1 MRRRMSYHAFKKNK
15 VISFILFLL
24 VLLSVLLIST
34 SLMVITRLNGSLDHL
49 FQTAQVPSYVQL
61 YSGELSQGQI
71 NTFSRTNPLVKAQ
84 QTVTM
89 LNIPGHQLYLQT
101 NGESEVNSMI
111 DNSLVTQNKTFDFLL
126 NTNNTPAQIDD
137 GKIGVPV
144 YHQKRYKLKLGD
156 KLQMQIGKTRRTFI
170 ITAFIRDAQMNPS
183 LVSSKRFLVSKHDW
197 HDLATSLDNKEYLIE
212 FALKDETRISE
223 FAAQYAASSLPQ
235 SGTPLTRNLF
245 RVLNA
250 MSDGIVIA
258 IIILISGFLLIIAS
272 LCLRFSMLTAIT
284 SDRRE
289 IAIMHAIG
297 ISHYQIKQCYLIQY
311 MRIASFA
318 CVGGYLSSFI
328 LSELLTTALSDY
340 MGTTPKGTSTYLF
353 PLLGTLLVCLYIYL
367 IAILILRRIKTV
379 SAYQSLQQ
387 AQVTGNP
394 SLVHRLGISGKSSYY
409 LMTSIF
415 IGIRQVFIQ
424 FRIYLLLA
432 FVYSISIFMMSL
444 PLSFLQTIKDPSFMT
459 YMGAGKSDLRIDIA
473 PIAGT
478 PDRARQVFAYLK
490 MEASRTN
497 STIQTMAKSETS
509 AYQVK
514 QDGKYITIKIDNSP
528 NYQVFPLSY
537 SLGHAPKTASD
548 IALSSLNAAAFKKTV
563 GDNFTLLDQGKA
575 ITLTVSGIYQDVTNG
590 GKTAKGMLSNP
601 DVLWTTLNLDVTSHT
616 DIDLLKKHLT
626 ETFNPIKV
634 TDTRDYIGQ
643 SLGGIIGQVAT
654 ITKVT
659 YGLALAITMLIT
671 TMFFK
676 LLLAKDQQ
684 QITILKC
691 LGIPTRRIQYQYM
704 TQAITTLLLGLTIG
718 LTAKNL
724 VGEKLATLI
733 LPGVSHLSFLPTSLL
748 THILLPLSL
757 TVVVGIS
764 VYFVSLSIRHIP
776 LTLTDK

>member
-1 MRRRMSYHAFKKNK
+1 
-15 VISFILFLL
+15 
-24 VLLSVLLIST
+24 
-34 SLMVITRLNGSLDHL
+34 
-49 FQTAQVPSYVQL
+49 
-61 YSGELSQGQI
+61 
-71 NTFSRTNPLVKAQ
+71 
-84 QTVTM
+84 
-89 LNIPGHQLYLQT
+89 
-101 NGESEVNSMI
+101 
-111 DNSLVTQNKTFDFLL
+111 
-126 NTNNTPAQIDD
+126 
-137 GKIGVPV
+137 
-144 YHQKRYKLKLGD
+144 
-156 KLQMQIGKTRRTFI
+156 
-170 ITAFIRDAQMNPS
+170 
-183 LVSSKRFLVSKHDW
+183 
-197 HDLATSLDNKEYLIE
+197 
-212 FALKDETRISE
+212 
-223 FAAQYAASSLPQ
+223 
-235 SGTPLTRNLF
+235 
-245 RVLNA
+245 
-250 MSDGIVIA
+250 
-258 IIILISGFLLIIAS
+258 
-272 LCLRFSMLTAIT
+272 
-284 SDRRE
+284 
-289 IAIMHAIG
+289 
-297 ISHYQIKQCYLIQY
+297 
-311 MRIASFA
+311 
-318 CVGGYLSSFI
+318 
-328 LSELLTTALSDY
+328 
-340 MGTTPKGTSTYLF
+340 
-353 PLLGTLLVCLYIYL
+353 
-367 IAILILRRIKTV
+367 
-379 SAYQSLQQ
+379 
-387 AQVTGNP
+387 
-394 SLVHRLGISGKSSYY
+394 
-409 LMTSIF
+409 MTSIF